1 METPVVGDMMGGVE
15 LLVVSV
21 VLTDVML
28 LSPVVLKLWLVQ
40 AVAENAEVRNNFN
53 EFGLT
58 FKVHMSIFY
67 FINATFYLKNNVEI
81 NYSYFNKGIVSLTC

>member
-53 EFGLT
+53 EFA
-58 FKVHMSIFY
+58 VHVSIF
-67 FINATFYLKNNVEI
+67 
-81 NYSYFNKGIVSLTC
+81 